1 RVMFYVQHLLGIG
14 HVRRAA
20 IIARAMIDQGLD
32 VSLIIGGMAVPDVD
46 FGTAQVLPLP
56 SVRATDGT
64 FKVLVDQNDTVID
77 DPWRDR
83 RRQKLLDMFAQIKP
97 HVMLLEMFPFGRRQF
112 RFELIPL
119 LEAAGSSERPPWIVS
134 SVRDILVQKS
144 KLERNVEMADLA
156 CQWFDQVLVHGDP
169 AVATFDMT
177 FPEHHRIKHL
187 ITYTGYV
194 ASPARP
200 PKSDAGAGEI
210 IISMGGGAA
219 GKPLIEAALLAW
231 PLAKSRARTWRFL
244 CGPNLDQQS
253 FDRFVSRAP
262 DGIIIERNRTDFPTL
277 LQNSLVSISQGG
289 YNTIMD
295 VLQAGASAIIAPYS
309 ESDES
314 EQCFRADL
322 MQQRG
327 LMRLIEHD
335 NLTPALLARSIDEMA
350 ETKPPSAADMDFG
363 GAEMT
368 ARMIAEKATERMIS

>member
-1 RVMFYVQHLLGIG
+1 
-14 HVRRAA
+14 
-20 IIARAMIDQGLD
+20 
-32 VSLIIGGMAVPDVD
+32 
-46 FGTAQVLPLP
+46 
-56 SVRATDGT
+56 
-64 FKVLVDQNDTVID
+64 
-77 DPWRDR
+77 
-83 RRQKLLDMFAQIKP
+83 
-97 HVMLLEMFPFGRRQF
+97 
-112 RFELIPL
+112 
-119 LEAAGSSERPPWIVS
+119 
-134 SVRDILVQKS
+134 
-144 KLERNVEMADLA
+144 
-156 CQWFDQVLVHGDP
+156 
-169 AVATFDMT
+169 
-177 FPEHHRIKHL
+177 
-187 ITYTGYV
+187 
-194 ASPARP
+194 
-200 PKSDAGAGEI
+200 
-210 IISMGGGAA
+210 MGGGAA

-231 PLAKSRARTWRFL
+231 PLAKSRARTWRLL

-253 FDRFVSRAP
+253 FDRFVSQAP